1 MNSNYVQCKI
11 KVSETWTDCAVGL
24 ATVADGSK
32 ARNIRHRLGSRRLV
46 ICASLSTGNGL
57 ASSTRRAVMI
67 YVIRQTRRCC
77 CNFLPLPLHLLCC
90 RSTSPIDKCATFCA
104 IKEKIFR
111 AINHQRRRSWKRR
124 REEPGAESKNSFVPS
139 RSRERER
146 ESIQQRRRRRRRC
159 CWLPQ
164 LLLAKVFISLA
175 IQPTTTK
182 VNIETEQRVC
192 VGVIPWSN
200 ASSSAGRAAVEREWA
215 QTPFKVFQSFLFL
228 WARRLLCSIDFS
240 LLGWQKK
247 LKFSDGDT
255 GGGGGHQSGHLCVQA
270 KSPIGKANLNLVK
283 WNPSIPRTFGKN
295 CAFI

>member
-146 ESIQQRRRRRRRC
+146 ERAFNKGDDDDEDAVGCRSCFWQKSLSVWPFSQRQPKSILKRNKGFA
-159 CWLPQ
+159 
-164 LLLAKVFISLA
+164 LALS
-175 IQPTTTK
+175 PGPMHHHPP
-182 VNIETEQRVC
+182 
-192 VGVIPWSN
+192 VGRLS
-200 ASSSAGRAAVEREWA
+200 RERE
-215 QTPFKVFQSFLFL
+215 
-228 WARRLLCSIDFS
+228 RERE
-240 LLGWQKK
+240 
-247 LKFSDGDT
+247 
-255 GGGGGHQSGHLCVQA
+255 
-270 KSPIGKANLNLVK
+270 
-283 WNPSIPRTFGKN
+283 
-295 CAFI
+295 

>member
-146 ESIQQRRRRRRRC
+146 EREHSTK
-159 CWLPQ
+159 
-164 LLLAKVFISLA
+164 AT
-175 IQPTTTK
+175 TTTK
-182 VNIETEQRVC
+182 MLLAAAA
-192 VGVIPWSN
+192 
-200 ASSSAGRAAVEREWA
+200 ASGKSLYQFGHSANDN
-215 QTPFKVFQSFLFL
+215 QSQYWNGTKGLRWRYPL
-228 WARRLLCSIDFS
+228 VQCIIIRR
-240 LLGWQKK
+240 
-247 LKFSDGDT
+247 
-255 GGGGGHQSGHLCVQA
+255 
-270 KSPIGKANLNLVK
+270 
-283 WNPSIPRTFGKN
+283 
-295 CAFI
+295 